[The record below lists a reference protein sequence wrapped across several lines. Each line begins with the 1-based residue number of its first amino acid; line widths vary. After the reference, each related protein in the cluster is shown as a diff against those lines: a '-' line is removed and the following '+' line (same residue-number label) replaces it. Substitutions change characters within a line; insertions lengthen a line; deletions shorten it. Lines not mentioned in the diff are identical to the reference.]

1 MPRTK
6 TLSQIQAKRLAVE
19 LKEYTLTMVAM
30 VLGVTILNLVIAWY
44 VRTSDLPFVS
54 NNRPI
59 GFTFDYFS
67 SIGILLLVT
76 WLLHEFKIHVRAGIG
91 TILTL
96 SGLYSN
102 FLEKATW
109 GEVAD
114 YMSIYELSINL
125 ADVQIVLGLII
136 LNWKLWTNPDGEDV
150 MFRSKR

>member
-102 FLEKATW
+102 FWKKLLGVKLPIICRFMSCLLTW
-109 GEVAD
+109 P
-114 YMSIYELSINL
+114 MSRLYLSNY
-125 ADVQIVLGLII
+125 
-136 LNWKLWTNPDGEDV
+136 P
-150 MFRSKR
+150 